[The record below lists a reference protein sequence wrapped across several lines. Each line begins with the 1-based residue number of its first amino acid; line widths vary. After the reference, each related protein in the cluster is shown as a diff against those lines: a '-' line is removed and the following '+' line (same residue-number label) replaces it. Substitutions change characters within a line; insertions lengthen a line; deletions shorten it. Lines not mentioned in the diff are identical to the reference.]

1 MKSSGLN
8 HNQSQA
14 KEERFPVRR
23 HMDFGLFIVVFLM
36 ICFGLVM
43 LFSAS
48 MTEGFASEND
58 PAHFVSK
65 QLIFIAGGFFAAM
78 IIANFIKIRFFD
90 KIWMVILLYGATV
103 FLLVAVFFPAN
114 PILRGVNLGG
124 ATRWVSLMGF
134 RFQPTEVAKFS
145 LVFCFAGY
153 VSWVER
159 KRDEGS
165 FKRKTAFGQAFFNG
179 FIDIALPGSAILIWL
194 ALIAL
199 EPHISCIVIM
209 SIMIFFLF
217 ISAKIKPMSW
227 LTGAL
232 IMILIIALVVAVFI
246 AVRPLLPEKLQNYV
260 DYEYVKTRL
269 DIFSDIDSVDKDTS
283 FQTRQS
289 INAIGSGGIFGVGF
303 GSSVQKWGYL
313 PMQYND
319 YVFSIIAEELGL
331 VGALSVLLLFSLY
344 LILGV
349 RIANRADSIYSML
362 IAFGYA
368 VFIPV
373 QAFLNIGVAT
383 NVVPPTG
390 ITLPF
395 FSYGGTS
402 SMIFVICVG
411 FLLCVS
417 RSGTTSRR
425 RRI

>member
-1 MKSSGLN
+1 
-8 HNQSQA
+8 
-14 KEERFPVRR
+14 
-23 HMDFGLFIVVFLM
+23 
-36 ICFGLVM
+36 
-43 LFSAS
+43 
-48 MTEGFASEND
+48 
-58 PAHFVSK
+58 
-65 QLIFIAGGFFAAM
+65 
-78 IIANFIKIRFFD
+78 
-90 KIWMVILLYGATV
+90 
-103 FLLVAVFFPAN
+103 
-114 PILRGVNLGG
+114 
-124 ATRWVSLMGF
+124 
-134 RFQPTEVAKFS
+134 
-145 LVFCFAGY
+145 
-153 VSWVER
+153 
-159 KRDEGS
+159 
-165 FKRKTAFGQAFFNG
+165 
-179 FIDIALPGSAILIWL
+179 
-194 ALIAL
+194 
-199 EPHISCIVIM
+199 
-209 SIMIFFLF
+209 
-217 ISAKIKPMSW
+217 MSW